1 MSITP
6 LTNSELIEKLDYTT
20 VQRVIGEDCKFL
32 DLVYKATRDG
42 FRFQDLTRMLNITD
56 QHTKEY
62 KDRRI
67 SWVYLIQSDD
77 RTFGFR
83 TVTKNNEVIECYM
96 FSLNLFR
103 RFYAY
108 LDEITVRSHYPSGID
123 LFDSPRVGRFDDY
136 LMFDANGSSF
146 YDIFRDIVTVDRFN
160 INQIEL
166 YVTDKTNLR
175 DTKQTIQYKLDYEN
189 STRFR
194 TINSEILSLD
204 NINQVESLITPLD
217 NLMFHS
223 RLIEGGEDELDDDV
237 DLEHLIEDNNVL
249 ILFKTHTY
257 KFALYI
263 PRNNCVCMEDY
274 NKFNRLVLYSLDMD
288 EAIPLDD
295 YDFDIKQSWK
305 GITIKLVLRECGE
318 YLRLIRIKRDKLK
331 PMSGK
336 SYDLDTNFSPSLY
349 LTINEIFD
357 ENIDIEQ
364 YEDEEGSEYL
374 YFSLKYYAVEIYLV
388 GRDESM
394 HGCKSKR
401 DTRDI
406 IS

>member
-1 MSITP
+1 MTT
-6 LTNSELIEKLDYTT
+6 LANSNLIENLDYTT
-20 VQRVIGEDCKFL
+20 VQRVIGEDLKFL

-42 FRFQDLTRMLNITD
+42 FSFHDLTRMLKITD
-56 QHTKEY
+56 QHIKEY
-62 KDRRI
+62 KDKKI
-67 SWVYLIQSDD
+67 SWVYLIKSDD

-83 TVTKNNEVIECYM
+83 TVMKNNVVVECYM

-108 LDEITVRSHYPSGID
+108 LDKITVASHYPSGID
-123 LFDSPRVGRFDDY
+123 LFDSSRVGRFDDY
-136 LMFDANGSSF
+136 LMFDANGFSF
-146 YDIFRDIVTVDRFN
+146 YDIFKNIVTVDRFD

-194 TINSEILSLD
+194 SINSEILDLD
-204 NINQVESLITPLD
+204 NINLLESLITPLD
-217 NLMFHS
+217 NLMFYS
-223 RLIEGGEDELDDDV
+223 RLINTDGIGLDEDKDV
-237 DLEHLIEDNNVL
+237 DLKHLIEDNNVL
-249 ILFKTHTY
+249 IFFRTQKY

-274 NKFNRLVLYSLDMD
+274 NKFNRLILYSLDMN

-295 YDFDIKQSWK
+295 YDLDISQSWK

-336 SYDLDTNFSPSLY
+336 SYDLDTNFSPSPY

-364 YEDEEGSEYL
+364 YEDNEGTEYL
-374 YFSLKYYAVEIYLV
+374 YFSLKYVNVEVYLV

-394 HGCKSKR
+394 CSCKSKR